1 MSFNIALSG
10 IQAINEQLTTLSN
23 NIANAGTYGFKSS
36 RANFASVY
44 AGDQANGV
52 QVQSLTQNISQT
64 GSLSSTGRGMDAA
77 IQGRGFFTSRD
88 AQGVVSYSRVGIFS
102 TNADG
107 LLVDSTGKKVQGYGP
122 TVGGV
127 LGTMGDIAI
136 PTGQIPAVATTKV
149 SYAGNMSGDWKVPAT
164 AFSPTDGNTYNMV
177 KQSVVYDSLGTQHT
191 VSQYFVKTDADTV
204 TVHYSLDGAAP
215 TANFAMN
222 FGTNGQIIP
231 AATPVLTIAGA
242 ATGAADM
249 SFSFDYT
256 GTSKFAGE
264 ATNTTNRADGYA
276 SGTFVGV
283 ELAEGIEVQRFR
295 GGGCCAV
302 ETVVDGDAVAGALD
316 EVLRHG
322 VLGAERI
329 VQDRLLDHVVA
340 VRLAGVEGRV
350 GWRRPV
356 GRQVADEIHAGRGLG
371 GDLAGRDLDV
381 AHGAERAVHGR
392 AIALHLAA
400 DGVDQVAVVVGC
412 ENAHAAVRHRALAV
426 AADEKAAAFDGGVE
440 RAACRFDR
448 TVGADIL
455 GQRTD
460 RDAVGLLAGVHGGE
474 VGAAAFEA
482 IGARVGDIVR
492 DGFQLLVDG
501 LDTGEGDVEAHV
513 TFLELVGG
521 DRRGLA
527 VETSDGGRV
536 DVADASHLQ
545 YDGAGT

>member
-88 AQGVVSYSRVGIFS
+88 TQGVVSYSRVGIFS

-149 SYAGNMSGDWKVPAT
+149 SYAGNMSGDWKTPTAAFNAT
-164 AFSPTDGNTYNMV
+164 DANTYNMV

-215 TANFAMN
+215 ATNFAMN
-222 FGTNGQIIP
+222 FGTNGQILP
-231 AATPVLTIAGA
+231 ASTTGPALTITAAGA
-242 ATGAADM
+242 AAM
-249 SFSFDYT
+249 NFNFDYT

-283 ELAEGIEVQRFR
+283 ELAENGSIVAKYSNEQQQ
-295 GGGCCAV
+295 
-302 ETVVDGDAVAGALD
+302 VVGTIAIATFPDEGSLVSVSDTAWIANANSGAPLYTTP
-316 EVLRHG
+316 G
-322 VLGAERI
+322 V
-329 VQDRLLDHVVA
+329 
-340 VRLAGVEGRV
+340 
-350 GWRRPV
+350 
-356 GRQVADEIHAGRGLG
+356 GLG
-371 GDLAGRDLDV
+371 GKLSK
-381 AHGAERAVHGR
+381 
-392 AIALHLAA
+392 
-400 DGVDQVAVVVGC
+400 GVLEGSNV
-412 ENAHAAVRHRALAV
+412 
-426 AADEKAAAFDGGVE
+426 
-440 RAACRFDR
+440 
-448 TVGADIL
+448 DI
-455 GQRTD
+455 TS
-460 RDAVGLLAGVHGGE
+460 
-474 VGAAAFEA
+474 
-482 IGARVGDIVR
+482 
-492 DGFQLLVDG
+492 
-501 LDTGEGDVEAHV
+501 
-513 TFLELVGG
+513 ELVG
-521 DRRGLA
+521 LM
-527 VETSDGGRV
+527 TSQRNYQANSKV
-536 DVADASHLQ
+536 LTTESQMMQALMQAL
-545 YDGAGT
+545 

>member
-88 AQGVVSYSRVGIFS
+88 TQGVVSYSRVGIFS

-149 SYAGNMSGDWKVPAT
+149 SYAGNMSGDWKTPTAAFNAT
-164 AFSPTDGNTYNMV
+164 DANTYNMV

-215 TANFAMN
+215 ATNFAMN
-222 FGTNGQIIP
+222 FGTNGQILP
-231 AATPVLTIAGA
+231 ASTTGPALTITAAGA
-242 ATGAADM
+242 AAM
-249 SFSFDYT
+249 NFNFDYT

-283 ELAEGIEVQRFR
+283 ELAENGSIVAKYSNEQQQ
-295 GGGCCAV
+295 
-302 ETVVDGDAVAGALD
+302 VVGTIAIATFPDEGSLVSVSDTAWIANANSGAPLYTTP
-316 EVLRHG
+316 G
-322 VLGAERI
+322 V
-329 VQDRLLDHVVA
+329 
-340 VRLAGVEGRV
+340 
-350 GWRRPV
+350 
-356 GRQVADEIHAGRGLG
+356 GLG
-371 GDLAGRDLDV
+371 GKLSK
-381 AHGAERAVHGR
+381 
-392 AIALHLAA
+392 
-400 DGVDQVAVVVGC
+400 GVLEGSNV
-412 ENAHAAVRHRALAV
+412 
-426 AADEKAAAFDGGVE
+426 
-440 RAACRFDR
+440 
-448 TVGADIL
+448 DI
-455 GQRTD
+455 TS
-460 RDAVGLLAGVHGGE
+460 
-474 VGAAAFEA
+474 
-482 IGARVGDIVR
+482 
-492 DGFQLLVDG
+492 
-501 LDTGEGDVEAHV
+501 
-513 TFLELVGG
+513 ELVG
-521 DRRGLA
+521 LM
-527 VETSDGGRV
+527 TSQRNYQANSKV
-536 DVADASHLQ
+536 ITAENQMMQSLMQAL
-545 YDGAGT
+545 